1 MFFYKLEQSIKWVTL
16 YLKRNILFASHGPM
30 GENVFVTADVFLNVK
45 AHAHLEFSRQVRGR
59 TYSRAVTVSVLPTV
73 LLI

>member
-16 YLKRNILFASHGPM
+16 YLNGISCLLPVAQWVRMCLLQQI
-30 GENVFVTADVFLNVK
+30 VFLNVK